1 MEFIYT
7 LRLADNFRHGMY
19 SFGQQS

>member
-7 LRLADNFRHGMY
+7 TVSY
-19 SFGQQS
+19 KK

>member
-7 LRLADNFRHGMY
+7 L
-19 SFGQQS
+19 

>member
-7 LRLADNFRHGMY
+7 LRLADNFMVYIFIGLHY
-19 SFGQQS
+19 